1 MLDTVIIARGAFVLK
16 AAFMRE
22 TNSNSS
28 RAAHFFFFGFCLKK
42 KNVKGVAV
50 MGGGLF
56 AYCSSKP
63 SITCHMELDFAEP

>member
-28 RAAHFFFFGFCLKK
+28 RAAYFFFVSALKK
-42 KNVKGVAV
+42 KNGKGVVV
-50 MGGGLF
+50 MGGLTVCLLF
-56 AYCSSKP
+56 
-63 SITCHMELDFAEP
+63 L